1 MGNLYDT
8 SNINNNTN
16 LIKTFSQTKD
26 TTKKIKCKEKN
37 FINFINSSN
46 GNNINSLQN
55 NFKYSKTVKIKS
67 NMSFQKMPFQNE
79 NIIYNNILN
88 NGDLINEKNIDI
100 INTNEKNK
108 DKKLINVKTK
118 TNNKYQ
124 SYNNLKNFFNKDDNI
139 KIENNLLNNN
149 NFHLIKS
156 EKKLINLKRNYNMK
170 INNLNN
176 TNLLTTNK
184 TFGKSKNIF
193 NLSNTNEC
201 ITKENIQ
208 NKLLNKEFSFC
219 KTENNFYNKK
229 IKNQTKQI
237 KSLINN
243 NHELSNKSHKIKNI
257 FVKQKTLKKFGPTNL
272 KLDTNNKR
280 KDDVLYIK
288 SNNKIIINNNSII
301 NKTNK
306 DNNVISY
313 IYNPNNKNYKI
324 SKQNEKKNFI
334 NINNISQSQKKS
346 YNFENNC
353 IRNENIL
360 YNNINTLQEKKINNT
375 NPNIK
380 LCNNQIIYNDNKNIF
395 IQNNYING
403 KLHTSNEISQSGNNI
418 KKQIYIKNKTFDGN
432 HPKANNNNYITNLKN
447 LLPTSENFK
456 NALNNI
462 KNIFLGN
469 DEKINNKTEE
479 EKNKEINITYNNNNN
494 KITNEK
500 NFEDKSSIIDD
511 SIILNSSD
519 VYGTLNL
526 SKTLNNL
533 NNSNKNLNEDEIKE
547 PKDGRKKPKEIN
559 KIKKDENSNENE
571 IYINPY
577 SNYRE
582 TITLNM
588 NLNKKKTSH
597 TQKEKEYKKIM
608 ISEIIK
614 HNNKSHKKE
623 NIKEY
628 LTTNIN
634 NNINNTNNKIPKDNT
649 NKIINDINNYKHF
662 SVISIPGK
670 NFGVRKTNQDT
681 PVASFGINGI
691 EGFNIFGVLDGHG
704 TNGHYVSKFL
714 GKYLVNNISKNKEIL
729 SCLNLEQ
736 IYQVIKKSN
745 YEMLINI
752 FLKADTALSKQN
764 FDVSF
769 SGSTCVLVIQIGKK
783 ILCANV
789 GDSRAILVYNN
800 NNNSPNKKGQNTSV
814 YNLSHDFKPDLPEE
828 KKRIYKMGGVVEQMT
843 DMNGMKAGPPRVWGV
858 GKSYPGLAMSRS
870 LGDFKGKKY
879 GIISLPEIIEV
890 NLDENVKY
898 IVACSDGVW
907 EFLSNE
913 NVMEIG
919 NEFYE
924 KNDVAGFTR
933 KLAEISESSWEQ
945 RDVIVDDI
953 TAVVVF
959 Y

>member
-1 MGNLYDT
+1 MGNLDET
-8 SNINNNTN
+8 SKTQQNIFSNKDNN
-16 LIKTFSQTKD
+16 LHLLKTFSQAKD
-26 TTKKIKCKEKN
+26 TVKRIKCKEKN
-37 FINFINSSN
+37 FINFINPAKRT
-46 GNNINSLQN
+46 NIHSFQN
-55 NFKYSKTVKIKS
+55 NFHYSNTVKIKN
-67 NMSFQKMPFQNE
+67 NMSFQNTPLQTE
-79 NIIYNNILN
+79 EVIYKNVYN
-88 NGDLINEKNIDI
+88 NGDLINGNNIEL
-100 INTNEKNK
+100 NNNERNK
-108 DKKLINVKTK
+108 DKKYINVKTK
-118 TNNKYQ
+118 TNNNKYQ
-124 SYNNLKNFFNKDDNI
+124 SYNNLKNFFIKD
-139 KIENNLLNNN
+139 ENNKTANNSFNN

-156 EKKLINLKRNYNMK
+156 EKKLINLKQNYSLNP
-170 INNLNN
+170 NNS
-176 TNLLTTNK
+176 NLLTTTNK
-184 TFGKSKNIF
+184 TFGKSKNFF
-193 NLSNTNEC
+193 NISNTSEY
-201 ITKENIQ
+201 IPTGYTQ
-208 NKLLNKEFSFC
+208 NKLLHNEFSVC

-229 IKNQTKQI
+229 TKNQTKLI

-243 NHELSNKSHKIKNI
+243 NHELSNKSTKIKNI
-257 FVKQKTLKKFGPTNL
+257 FVKQKTQNKFGPINL
-272 KLDTNNKR
+272 KLDTNNKK

-288 SNNKIIINNNSII
+288 SNNKIIINNNNII
-301 NKTNK
+301 NKDNQN
-306 DNNVISY
+306 NNVLSY
-313 IYNPNNKNYKI
+313 IYNSNNKNYKI
-324 SKQNEKKNFI
+324 SKQNEKRNFI
-334 NINNISQSQKKS
+334 NININNNSISQSQKKI
-346 YNFENNC
+346 YNFENNFA
-353 IRNENIL
+353 RNENIL
-360 YNNINTLQEKKINNT
+360 YNNIGNNQDKKLNKT

-380 LCNNQIIYNDNKNIF
+380 LCNNHIIYNDNKNIF

-403 KLHTSNEISQSGNNI
+403 KLHTSNEISSLGNI
-418 KKQIYIKNKTFDGN
+418 KKQIYIKNKSFDGN
-432 HPKANNNNYITNLKN
+432 HPKSTKNNNYITNLKN

-479 EKNKEINITYNNNNN
+479 EKNKEINIIYNST
-494 KITNEK
+494 KKNE
-500 NFEDKSSIIDD
+500 NYEDKSSIVDD

-519 VYGTLNL
+519 VFGTLNF
-526 SKTLNNL
+526 SKTLNSL
-533 NNSNKNLNEDEIKE
+533 NDSKKVINEEEIKE
-547 PKDGRKKPKEIN
+547 PKDGRKKSKEIN
-559 KIKKDENSNENE
+559 KNKNDENSKQNE

-588 NLNKKKTSH
+588 NLNKKKNGQN
-597 TQKEKEYKKIM
+597 QKEKEFKKIM

-614 HNNKSHKKE
+614 NNNKSHKKE

-628 LTTNIN
+628 ITIN
-634 NNINNTNNKIPKDNT
+634 NSKNLKENTNQEKKV
-649 NKIINDINNYKHF
+649 INEEINYKNF

-670 NFGVRKTNQDT
+670 NFGVKKTNQDT

-691 EGFNIFGVLDGHG
+691 QGFNIFGVLDGHG
-704 TNGHYVSKFL
+704 TNGHYVSKYL
-714 GKYLVNNISKNKEIL
+714 GKYLVNNISRNKDIL

-745 YEMLINI
+745 YDMLINI

-769 SGSTCVLVIQIGKK
+769 SGTTCVLVIQIGKK
-783 ILCANV
+783 IICANV
-789 GDSRAILVYNN
+789 GDSRAILVYD
-800 NNNSPNKKGQNTSV
+800 NSNKNSQKTSI

-828 KKRIYKMGGVVEQMT
+828 KKRIYKMGGMVEQMK

-898 IVACSDGVW
+898 IVVCSDGVW

-933 KLAEISESSWEQ
+933 KLAEISESLWEQ
-945 RDVIVDDI
+945 KDVIVDDI